1 MQCLKANT
9 FATAMSALGQKQNVQ
24 RTSSCPLYPRKRHQM
39 RHMECSLGPSTD
51 IPPLLNKRG
60 SARQGDRDFGE
71 LARLRI
77 DLD

>member
-1 MQCLKANT
+1 
-9 FATAMSALGQKQNVQ
+9 MSALGQKRTCALQNAMSALHPKA
-24 RTSSCPLYPRKRHQM
+24 TSNATHMHARFGPR
-39 RHMECSLGPSTD
+39 TD
-51 IPPLLNKRG
+51 IPPLSNKRG